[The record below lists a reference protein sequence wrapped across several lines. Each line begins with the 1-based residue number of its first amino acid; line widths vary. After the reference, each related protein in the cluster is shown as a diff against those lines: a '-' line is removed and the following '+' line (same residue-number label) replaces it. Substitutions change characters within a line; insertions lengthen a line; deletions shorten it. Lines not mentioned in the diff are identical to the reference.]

1 MKWEFPIVRDCSRNT
16 FYFCFGR
23 TGPNSTTNP
32 TNQQLIQAAT
42 TINRGAFTAWEA
54 WIWPGIFTST
64 KWSGLSPLL
73 LPVKLILHPQLCTSP
88 YEKYLPLI
96 HGALLALLQ
105 GLLPPC
111 ETCLAPNSHWWFS
124 GWVTT
129 DRKILPILNAIFKA
143 LLKQYFL
150 YYYLGLILFWI
161 CSFGV
166 HFKALNYTL
175 RRNSLI
181 VQVIFSS
188 TLEERIVHGSVNT
201 TVWKVMSYQT
211 KLNWLTDIT
220 CNEWV
225 LDSLS

>member
-1 MKWEFPIVRDCSRNT
+1 M
-16 FYFCFGR
+16 CFHCLG
-23 TGPNSTTNP
+23 
-32 TNQQLIQAAT
+32 
-42 TINRGAFTAWEA
+42 
-54 WIWPGIFTST
+54 
-64 KWSGLSPLL
+64 GLNLAKHFHIHQMDGGSLLL
-73 LPVKLILHPQLCTSP
+73 LPVKLILHPQTCTSP
-88 YEKYLPLI
+88 HEEYLPFKP
-96 HGALLALLQ
+96 GALLALLQ

-111 ETCLAPNSHWWFS
+111 ETCLAPSSHWWFS
-124 GWVTT
+124 GWVAT
-129 DRKILPILNAIFKA
+129 DRRILSAIFMA

-150 YYYLGLILFWI
+150 YYYLSLILFWI